1 MSAAWKLFKFV
12 CFLQM
17 LVTVYFT
24 LTSFISLFQS
34 GDFYY
39 ILEALSFALM
49 ACFSIMALNILG
61 SNYPDKPVVGRQKCI
76 FNWLFLLNFLLIA
89 FLFGLFFAE
98 YGQLKALSTLFGRS
112 IFSLPFRLLLP
123 LLVVVILLVFQ
134 FIILYGLYEI
144 RRLLYKNFFIS
155 KKFEFEKES

>member
-1 MSAAWKLFKFV
+1 MSTAWKLFKFV

-17 LVTVYFT
+17 LATVYLT

-34 GDFYY
+34 LELYY
-39 ILEALSFALM
+39 IFETMAFALM
-49 ACFSIMALNILG
+49 ACLAILALNVLG
-61 SNYPDKPVVGRQKCI
+61 SNYPDKPVTGRQKSI

-98 YGQLKALSTLFGRS
+98 FGQLKMLAVFLERSVFG
-112 IFSLPFRLLLP
+112 LPFRMLFP
-123 LLVVVILLVFQ
+123 LLVISMLLVFQ

-144 RRLLYKNFFIS
+144 RRLLYKNFLIN
-155 KKFEFEKES
+155 KKFEFES